1 MNRTIVETVMGGV
14 VLVIAGFFLAFA
26 YSSAQVRT
34 VSGYEVMAKF
44 NHAEGIREG
53 GDVRISGIK
62 VGTILSESLD
72 PQTFQA
78 VVRMSIDKSIKLP
91 SDTIAEIASSS
102 LLGDNVMSLVPGNDD
117 DHLIPPNG
125 QIIQTQSPI
134 SFADILK
141 QAAMSLTGGSKP
153 ADSSGASA
161 GGGGGG
167 GQSQDKP

>member
-72 PQTFQA
+72 PQTFL
-78 VVRMSIDKSIKLP
+78 SIDKSIKLP